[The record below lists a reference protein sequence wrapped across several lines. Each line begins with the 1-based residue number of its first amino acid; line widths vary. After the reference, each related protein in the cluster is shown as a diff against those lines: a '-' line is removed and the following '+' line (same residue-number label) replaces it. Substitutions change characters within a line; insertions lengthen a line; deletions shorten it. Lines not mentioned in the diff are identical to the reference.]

1 MVQRFGSFILAAMMI
16 AAGNAVAQELSD
28 VGRLEILNQEMR
40 QVKQRITALVAISPW
55 SREHVDQYR
64 RHLQDFE
71 SLQREIARIKTP
83 APRLAA
89 NSSGTAPN
97 AGTSPSQVAGKL
109 PTTALAPVRSGRTS
123 GIWEDGNANA
133 Q

>member
-1 MVQRFGSFILAAMMI
+1 MVQRIRSFILAAMMI

-71 SLQREIARIKTP
+71 SLQREIARIKTL
-83 APRLAA
+83 APRLLS
-89 NSSGTAPN
+89 NSGGTAPN
-97 AGTSPSQVAGKL
+97 VATSPGPVVSKA
-109 PTTALAPVRSGRTS
+109 PTTASAQVRNGRTS